1 LRSGKGALRTVI
13 EKLKTR
19 YVNVQDDAVFANVN
33 TPQDYHNFRERSA

>member
-33 TPQDYHNFRERSA
+33 TPQDYQSFRERSA